1 MTKFAAFIFLL
12 LTSPIWVTIFVLF
25 GAGILALVIDNWQG
39 LIIPIIIAILWNIP
53 DKEKP
58 ATVTSSAPK
67 APRETYG
74 HIFTKPR
81 SQS

>member
-12 LTSPIWVTIFVLF
+12 LTSPIWVTIFVFF
-25 GAGILALVIDNWQG
+25 GAAILAFFINNWQG
-39 LIIPIIIAILWNIP
+39 FIIPTIIAILWSMP

-58 ATVTSSAPK
+58 ATVESDTPK

-74 HIFTKPR
+74 HIFTKAK
-81 SQS
+81 Q

>member
-25 GAGILALVIDNWQG
+25 GAAILSVVLQYWSGILLCT
-39 LIIPIIIAILWNIP
+39 IIAIAWNNAG
-53 DKEKP
+53 KEKP
-58 ATVTSSAPK
+58 ATLK

-74 HIFTKPR
+74 HIFTKPK
-81 SQS
+81 SQL